1 MKGCAIRRSR
11 GIAVL
16 NVSSLVLNLPWPSD
30 HVCNG
35 GAWTI
40 PARPGEASSEARSA
54 RQSFPKEIFPDFSR
68 EILEKNPAILE
79 KNPVLLSRGQLL
91 DVRLGGGCDVWAAH
105 LCYSPL
111 RATKPTSVWA
121 RTLVPRVE

>member
-11 GIAVL
+11 DIAVL

-35 GAWTI
+35 GIWKI

-54 RQSFPKEIFPDFSR
+54 RRSFPKEFIPDFSR
-68 EILEKNPAILE
+68 EILEKNPGILE
-79 KNPVLLSRGQLL
+79 KNPVELL
-91 DVRLGGGCDVWAAH
+91 VHHLGWMRM
-105 LCYSPL
+105 LSP
-111 RATKPTSVWA
+111 
-121 RTLVPRVE
+121 ED

>member
-11 GIAVL
+11 DIAVL

-35 GAWTI
+35 GIWKI

-54 RQSFPKEIFPDFSR
+54 RRSFPKEFIPDFSR
-68 EILEKNPAILE
+68 EILEKNPGILE
-79 KNPVLLSRGQLL
+79 KNPVE
-91 DVRLGGGCDVWAAH
+91 
-105 LCYSPL
+105 LCVVSPG
-111 RATKPTSVWA
+111 AGVIGSCVIA
-121 RTLVPRVE
+121 GS